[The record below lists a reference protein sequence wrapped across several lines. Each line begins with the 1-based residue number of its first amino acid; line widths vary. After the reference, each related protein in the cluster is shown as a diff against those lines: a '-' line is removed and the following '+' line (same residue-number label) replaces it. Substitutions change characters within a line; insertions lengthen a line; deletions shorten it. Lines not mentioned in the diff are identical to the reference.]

1 MKMKIV
7 TLCTIAAFALFM
19 VPLTP
24 AVVSTT
30 IRAANNTSIE
40 VQLKTIDRNVLK
52 EKLQNYDA
60 NAHPQQTIQKLI
72 EILNADFHIVLPGV
86 IIIFLF
92 YLGAFFQGIAIG
104 PILYILGAY
113 IEFLAVILIEII
125 SALGMEINW
134 PYPSIQLG
142 KNQ

>member
-7 TLCTIAAFALFM
+7 TLCAIAAFALFM

-30 IRAANNTSIE
+30 IRAANNTSIK

-52 EKLQNYDA
+52 EKLQHYDA